1 MTDWRELESRYF
13 MRAGKRMPLVAVR
26 GEGTRLWDDRGR
38 VYLDFFGGPSTNSL
52 GHCHPVLVDALA
64 DQARTLIHVS
74 NSLYSIPQLKLAQ
87 LLVEHSVLDR
97 VYFNNSGAEANEG
110 AIKLARKWGKEK
122 KQGAFEIIT
131 ANDAFHGRT
140 LAAVAAGGTARYSE
154 PFAPLPPG
162 FVHVPFNDVEA
173 IKGATTPQTCA
184 VMLEPVQGEGGV
196 IVPDEDYLRRVRA
209 WCDEQNILLILDE
222 VQTGFGRT
230 GRLFA
235 YELYGA
241 EPDILTLAKGIAS
254 GVPLAAF
261 MCKERC
267 NVFSPGDHG
276 STYGGNPLATRAGY
290 EVVKF
295 IIEHD
300 LPAQVARKGE
310 YLGRRL
316 HQLEDRLPFVIQV
329 RGVGLLWAIQFDRD
343 LAEQIMNRCLDKGL
357 ITNNVRPDALR
368 LAPPLVVTEEELD
381 EGISILERVLE
392 EHGPS
397 K

>member
-13 MRAGKRMPLVAVR
+13 MRAGKRMPVVAVR

-38 VYLDFFGGPSTNSL
+38 AYLDFFGGPSTNSL
-52 GHCHPVLVDALA
+52 GHCHPVLVDALT

-131 ANDAFHGRT
+131 AVDAFHGRT
-140 LAAVAAGGTARYSE
+140 LTTVTAGGTPRYSE
-154 PFAPLPPG
+154 PFAPLPVG

-173 IKGATTPQTCA
+173 IKAATTPQTCA

-196 IVPDEDYLRRVRA
+196 IVPDDDYLRRVRA

-222 VQTGFGRT
+222 VQTGLGRT

-261 MCKERC
+261 MCKEHC

-290 EVVKF
+290 EVVKY
-295 IIEHD
+295 IID
-300 LPAQVARKGE
+300 NNLPAQVERKGE
-310 YLGRRL
+310 YVGRRL
-316 HQLEDRLPFVIQV
+316 HQLEDRLPFVTEV

-343 LAEQIMNRCLDKGL
+343 MAEQVMNRCLDEGL
-357 ITNNVRPDALR
+357 ITNNVRPNALR
-368 LAPPLVVTEEELD
+368 LSPPLTVTEEELD
-381 EGISILERVLE
+381 KGLSILERVLE
-392 EHGPS
+392 EQGPA